1 MKHYDQSSK
10 RKYPPISYIKKII
23 CKGGEK
29 TSYEYLDKN
38 MYSKVQFTGKQ
49 DRKSSMNLYCA

>member
-1 MKHYDQSSK
+1 MKHYDQSST

-23 CKGGEK
+23 CKGGN
-29 TSYEYLDKN
+29 SYEYLDKN

>member
-1 MKHYDQSSK
+1 MKHYDQSST

-23 CKGGEK
+23 CKGGKK
-29 TSYEYLDKN
+29 TSKIDKN

>member
-1 MKHYDQSSK
+1 MKHYDQSST

-29 TSYEYLDKN
+29 TSKIH
-38 MYSKVQFTGKQ
+38 
-49 DRKSSMNLYCA
+49 MNI